1 MTFRTLSRRLVLGL
15 APVAVLTACSAS
27 AGYSI
32 SVGDT
37 SPTTAPD
44 TTTTTTTAL
53 PATTT
58 PATTVAADALPP
70 VLLPVPAAPSPAEAP
85 AKLGPPP
92 ADPGLATPVTA
103 RGNANCQGIEAE
115 FLRQGAEA
123 DVADQFA
130 YVIAPRESGCV
141 PQLVST
147 GTDLSYSRLGLNFI
161 GVMPTYWGRLCGVTD
176 YHATADLSV
185 DVRCGLAAYRA
196 LGWRPWS

>member
-1 MTFRTLSRRLVLGL
+1 MLGL

-37 SPTTAPD
+37 PP
-44 TTTTTTTAL
+44 TTTADDDHDDA
-53 PATTT
+53 PRRVPRHHD
-58 PATTVAADALPP
+58 PATTVLAAEALPP
-70 VLLPVPAAPSPAEAP
+70 VPLPVPAAPTPAEPPDEARP
-85 AKLGPPP
+85 AAG
-92 ADPGLATPVTA
+92 DPGLATPVTA

-161 GVMPTYWGRLCGVTD
+161 GVMPTYWGG
-176 YHATADLSV
+176 S
-185 DVRCGLAAYRA
+185 AASPTTTPPPTSASTSAAAWPRTRA
-196 LGWRPWS
+196 LGWKPWS

>member
-1 MTFRTLSRRLVLGL
+1 M
-15 APVAVLTACSAS
+15 AVLAACSAS
-27 AGYSI
+27 AAYSI
-32 SVGDT
+32 SVGDAA
-37 SPTTAPD
+37 STTTLD
-44 TTTTTTTAL
+44 TTTTAV
-53 PATTT
+53 PATTIPVT
-58 PATTVAADALPP
+58 TMPATTVPAGEALPP
-70 VLLPVPAAPSPAEAP
+70 VLLPVPAPPSPAEAP
-85 AKLGPPP
+85 AKLGPP
-92 ADPGLATPVTA
+92 ATDPGLATPVTA

-130 YVIAPRESGCV
+130 YVIAPRESGCI

-176 YHATADLSV
+176 YHATAELSV

-196 LGWRPWS
+196 LGWKPWS